1 MIHPF
6 FTKLVTQPGLFAEH
20 VAAYAELATAEVRQF
35 GSIWQTRAILAAITA
50 TAMVIAIVLTSIAG
64 MFAAAIAWQGMPAAW
79 VLIAVPALFWLI
91 ALGCGIYAWR
101 LKVTPM
107 FSLVREQVAVD
118 IDLLNRAGK
127 A

>member
-20 VAAYAELATAEVRQF
+20 IAAYAELATAEVRQF
-35 GSIWQTRAILAAITA
+35 GSVWQTRAILAVITA
-50 TAMVIAIVLTSIAG
+50 TATVIAILLTCIAG

-79 VLIAVPALFWLI
+79 VLVAVPALFWLI